1 MHGILNSNVSL
12 ATARSYW
19 KRKFHVT
26 PFSVPVRLLVYQYT
40 KRSTFARRLWYHNR
54 ATSRFCLFVVVVVV
68 VSLGYIIV
76 VCVGDI
82 Q

>member
-26 PFSVPVRLLVYQYT
+26 PFSVPVRLVYQYT

-68 VSLGYIIV
+68 SLGYIIV